1 MRKKIEEVGEVVLN
15 FISAVRPV
23 VVGAL
28 VVAGSLVILSVTLG
42 VML

>member
-1 MRKKIEEVGEVVLN
+1 MRKKVEEVGDVVVN

-28 VVAGSLVILSVTLG
+28 VVTGSLVILSITLS
-42 VML
+42 VMF

>member
-1 MRKKIEEVGEVVLN
+1 MRKKVEEVGEVVLN

-23 VVGAL
+23 VVGSL

>member
-1 MRKKIEEVGEVVLN
+1 MRKKVEKVGEVVLN

-28 VVAGSLVILSVTLG
+28 VVTGSLVILSITLS
-42 VML
+42 VVF